1 MGTEVV
7 AINKVI
13 MADSRCALDLTEEK
27 GRGKE
32 DPRRNRGE
40 NCLHFELSL

>member
-7 AINKVI
+7 TINKVI
-13 MADSRCALDLTEEK
+13 MADSSCVLDLTEEK

-40 NCLHFELSL
+40 NCLHFVLAL